1 MKFLQKT
8 WVAVVITAAMIV
20 AAVAIGLSKPA
31 PAATPEPTAVPAAAS
46 GKWAFASL
54 SSLTSAEQAAATA
67 QSLAAQGVQYVA
79 VTLKDSQ
86 GYVYYNSALPAAA
99 QSLAA
104 NTVDASAVVSAL
116 KDAGLTPVA
125 AICAFQDPI
134 AARADRTMAI
144 HYRDAENPQSD
155 YLWLDAAANAGGK
168 PWLNPYAASAVDY
181 ISGLIEEARS
191 LGFEQVVLSG
201 LQLPTHATSYC
212 DYGNT
217 NGVSAGGQL
226 KNDLAAFT
234 EKAGEGRLWLSVALD
249 TATQE
254 SPAMLGG
261 PLSALAPAQVML
273 EMPAETTEDTQ
284 AQLDAARAALGS
296 AAVVL
301 RTGDTA
307 QPAEQ

>member
-1 MKFLQKT
+1 M
-8 WVAVVITAAMIV
+8 
-20 AAVAIGLSKPA
+20 
-31 PAATPEPTAVPAAAS
+31 
-46 GKWAFASL
+46 
-54 SSLTSAEQAAATA
+54 
-67 QSLAAQGVQYVA
+67 
-79 VTLKDSQ
+79 
-86 GYVYYNSALPAAA
+86 
-99 QSLAA
+99 
-104 NTVDASAVVSAL
+104 VSAL
-116 KDAGLTPVA
+116 KNAGLTPVA

-181 ISGLIEEARS
+181 ISGLIEEARR

-201 LQLPTHATSYC
+201 LQLPTYATSYC

-217 NGVSAGGQL
+217 NGVSAGDQL

-249 TATQE
+249 TAAHE

>member
-1 MKFLQKT
+1 M
-8 WVAVVITAAMIV
+8 
-20 AAVAIGLSKPA
+20 
-31 PAATPEPTAVPAAAS
+31 
-46 GKWAFASL
+46 
-54 SSLTSAEQAAATA
+54 
-67 QSLAAQGVQYVA
+67 
-79 VTLKDSQ
+79 
-86 GYVYYNSALPAAA
+86 
-99 QSLAA
+99 
-104 NTVDASAVVSAL
+104 VSAL

-191 LGFEQVVLSG
+191 LGFEQVLLSG
-201 LQLPTHATSYC
+201 LQLPTNATSYC
-212 DYGNT
+212 DYGST
-217 NGVSAGGQL
+217 NGVSASDQL

-234 EKAGEGRLWLSVALD
+234 EKAGEGRLWLSVALN
-249 TATQE
+249 TAAQE

-284 AQLDAARAALGS
+284 TQLDAARAALGS
-296 AAVVL
+296 TAVVL

>member
-1 MKFLQKT
+1 M
-8 WVAVVITAAMIV
+8 
-20 AAVAIGLSKPA
+20 
-31 PAATPEPTAVPAAAS
+31 
-46 GKWAFASL
+46 
-54 SSLTSAEQAAATA
+54 
-67 QSLAAQGVQYVA
+67 
-79 VTLKDSQ
+79 
-86 GYVYYNSALPAAA
+86 
-99 QSLAA
+99 
-104 NTVDASAVVSAL
+104 
-116 KDAGLTPVA
+116 
-125 AICAFQDPI
+125 
-134 AARADRTMAI
+134 
-144 HYRDAENPQSD
+144 
-155 YLWLDAAANAGGK
+155 
-168 PWLNPYAASAVDY
+168 DY

-217 NGVSAGGQL
+217 NGVSAGDQL

-249 TATQE
+249 TAAQE

-261 PLSALAPAQVML
+261 SLSALAPAQVML

-284 AQLDAARAALGS
+284 AQLDAARGALGS